1 MNYKSMTKAQLIAH
15 ILRLETQASVQI
27 TACQVTPLHDGHTN
41 GNVRAM
47 ASIIL
52 GDAIQIRGLRVMH
65 GEHGLFVGFPADP
78 YNTGD
83 EYRNL
88 CAPITRAM
96 RERIESVVITKYN
109 EATKTP
115 TAETVNG

>member
-41 GNVRAM
+41 GKVRAM

-83 EYRNL
+83 EYRSL

-96 RERIESVVITKYN
+96 RERIETVVLEHYQNAISK
-109 EATKTP
+109 EVA
-115 TAETVNG
+115 A